1 VTEAAIV
8 GVGMHK
14 FGRFPY
20 ETIEEIGQ
28 DAVVKALH
36 DAGNLDFKKIQIA
49 FCGSMHGGTA
59 IGNRV
64 LSRVGL
70 TGIPCINV
78 ESACSSG
85 GAVIKLAVQ
94 AIASGEY
101 DTVLVFGVEKP
112 GRGFLPLNSYP
123 MWEHL
128 SGLGMPPVQLAL
140 RATRYIQDYGATV
153 EDFAKVVV
161 KSRNNAAL
169 NPNAMYHKRVT
180 IDEVIKDRPVSFPL
194 TITMLAPPCEGA
206 AAAII
211 TSKKFAKQFNAQPIA
226 IAATVTGVAQYGTV
240 FCGMSAGFETDST
253 KIKNPEVTTVLAG
266 LAYEKAGIGPRDL
279 DLIELNDNTAAS
291 ELMFLEEMGV
301 CKPGE
306 AITLIEEGKTAIGGD
321 IPVNVSGGLLSM
333 GEPVGA
339 MGVAQ
344 VAEVVWQLRGQA
356 GQRQVNDAKI
366 GLCETAGAGGNCAVI
381 ILKR

>member
-1 VTEAAIV
+1 MTEATIV

-28 DAVVKALH
+28 DAIIKALH
-36 DAGNLDFKKIQIA
+36 DAGNIDFKKIQIA

-59 IGNRV
+59 IGNRI

-70 TGIPCINV
+70 TGIPCVNV
-78 ESACSSG
+78 ENACSSG

-94 AIASGEY
+94 AILSGEY
-101 DTVLVFGVEKP
+101 DTVLVFGIEKP

-140 RATRYIQDYGATV
+140 RATRYMYEYGATI

-169 NPNAMYHKRVT
+169 NPNAMYHKRLT
-180 IDEVIKDRPVSFPL
+180 IDEVIKDRPVSYPL
-194 TITMLAPPCEGA
+194 TISMLAPPCEGA

-211 TSKKFAKQFNAQPIA
+211 TSKNIARQFNAQPIN
-226 IAATVTGVAQYGTV
+226 IAAAVTGVAQYGTV

-253 KIKNPEVTTVLAG
+253 KIKNPEVTTVLSA
-266 LAYEKAGIGPRDL
+266 LAYEKAGISPKDL

-291 ELMFLEEMGV
+291 ELMFLEEMGI
-301 CKPGE
+301 CGPGE
-306 AITLIEEGKTAIGGD
+306 AIKLVADNNTNIDGD
-321 IPVNVSGGLLSM
+321 IPVNPSGGLLSL

-339 MGVAQ
+339 TGVAQ
-344 VAEVVWQLRGQA
+344 AAEIVWQLRGQA
-356 GQRQVNDAKI
+356 GQRQVKDAKI
-366 GLCETAGAGGNCAVI
+366 GLCETAGAGGNCAVV

>member
-1 VTEAAIV
+1 MTEVSIA
-8 GVGMHK
+8 GVGIHK

-20 ETIEEIGQ
+20 ETIEDIGR
-28 DAVVKALH
+28 DAIIKALR
-36 DAGNLDFKKIQIA
+36 DAGSLDFKKIQAA

-64 LSRVGL
+64 LSQVGL
-70 TGIPCINV
+70 TGIPCVNV
-78 ESACSSG
+78 ENACSSG

-94 AIASGEY
+94 AIISGEY

-140 RATRYIQDYGATV
+140 RATRYMEDYGATV
-153 EDFAKVVV
+153 EDFAGVVV

-180 IDEVIKDRPVSFPL
+180 IDEVVKDRKVSYPL

-206 AAAII
+206 AAAVI
-211 TSKKFAKQFNAQPIA
+211 TSSRISKRLNACPVT
-226 IAATVTGVAQYGTV
+226 IAAAVTGVARYGTV
-240 FCGMSAGFETDST
+240 FCGMSSGFETDST
-253 KIKNPEVTTVLAG
+253 NIKNPEVTTVLSG

-291 ELMFLEEMGV
+291 ELMFMEEMGL
-301 CKPGE
+301 CLPGE
-306 AITLIEEGKTAIGGD
+306 AIRLVEEGKTAIGGVM
-321 IPVNVSGGLLSM
+321 PVNASGGLLSM

-339 MGVAQ
+339 MGIAQ
-344 VAEVVWQLRGQA
+344 AAEIVWQLRGQA
-356 GQRQVNDAKI
+356 GPRQVTGAKI
-366 GLCETAGAGGNCAVI
+366 GMCETAGAGGNCAVI